1 MEHYSVKGKGNVK
14 GVAHML
20 LIGGM
25 IAGKENWIERKRTR
39 ILFPGLPLKHYTTA
53 VYSVVLLS
61 QLCLWVKFCSG
72 PGRGVSGE
80 GGHNG

>member
-1 MEHYSVKGKGNVK
+1 MEHYSVKGKGNFK

-53 VYSVVLLS
+53 VYSVVLPS
-61 QLCLWVKFCSG
+61 QLCLWVILQWPRKGSVRG
-72 PGRGVSGE
+72 GRA
-80 GGHNG
+80 